1 MALISTTTICIVF
14 DPLRVSLPI
23 VCHQERLN
31 IRDLFRSKT
40 DVGRR
45 SVAPREGN
53 RPEAIDNVESA
64 CKRFD
69 RGFVAETGSCAFGPA
84 DDNAANLRAERSV
97 GLTQLEPFGDREY
110 SKSQGMLT
118 NPGMSTM
125 SESRQIT
132 TLLLKFTRA
141 PAPIAVA

>member
-1 MALISTTTICIVF
+1 MIHTVELLKLQDLPLLLFNGIDQYDNDLIVF
-14 DPLRVSLPI
+14 DPLDVSLPI
-23 VCHQERLN
+23 VCHKERLN

-69 RGFVAETGSCAFGPA
+69 RSFVAETGSCAFGPA
-84 DDNAANLRAERSV
+84 DDNAAGLRGKKIEE
-97 GLTQLEPFGDREY
+97 LRE
-110 SKSQGMLT
+110 
-118 NPGMSTM
+118 
-125 SESRQIT
+125 
-132 TLLLKFTRA
+132 
-141 PAPIAVA
+141 